1 MKQCLGHL
9 QKMRQRK
16 TVSAKF
22 YITLLK
28 ALLVGANLLTAI
40 ICLRLLSVFLQQL
53 YPANPKAG
61 ERDFDDLDKF
71 GLRENDIKVT
81 EKPEILFARLDL
93 EEVMKEVEKIQEA
106 QKKASWN

>member
-1 MKQCLGHL
+1 MPETSERIL
-9 QKMRQRK
+9 
-16 TVSAKF
+16 A
-22 YITLLK
+22 
-28 ALLVGANLLTAI
+28 
-40 ICLRLLSVFLQQL
+40 QL

-93 EEVMKEVEKIQEA
+93 EEVMKEVEKIHED
-106 QKKASWN
+106 KKRQPELRIIQRLRKA